1 MRFKKSKDE
10 EPRLGIAPLIDIVFL
25 LLIFFMVTSHF
36 DVASGV
42 RIRLPKVTKRIIDR
56 SDNKITLV
64 MDKEGSVY
72 IEGKKVDTGDLRN
85 RLEAIIKQKNLD
97 RLILQADKDVRHGRV
112 VEVMDIA
119 KSAGIDSVIIAAQW
133 QGDRIL

>member
-72 IEGKKVDTGDLRN
+72 IEGKKIERGDLRTK
-85 RLEAIIKQKNLD
+85 LEAIIKERNLD
-97 RLILQADKDVRHGRV
+97 RLVLQADKDVRHGRV